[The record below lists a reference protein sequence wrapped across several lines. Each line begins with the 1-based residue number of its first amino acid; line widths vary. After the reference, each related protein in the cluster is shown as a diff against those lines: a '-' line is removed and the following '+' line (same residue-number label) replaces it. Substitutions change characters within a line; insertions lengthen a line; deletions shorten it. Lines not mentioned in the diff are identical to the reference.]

1 MTRRACW
8 LPVPLWNPFAS
19 NKWKHFPITA
29 MTIRFFDL
37 SQNPSIL
44 KVPRP
49 SSWVF
54 TTSSTWLAT
63 STARIEESLPTSGR
77 LEYSTIF
84 PRPGVSLR
92 YSANPLFFRLARSS
106 DSSGDETPQSTRCGL
121 VGGIDLNTG
130 PKLAVTRC

>member
-1 MTRRACW
+1 VLVGFQC
-8 LPVPLWNPFAS
+8 
-19 NKWKHFPITA
+19 HFG
-29 MTIRFFDL
+29 IRSHPTNRNIFQSRPWPSDFFDL

-63 STARIEESLPTSGR
+63 STARIEESLPTSGT

-84 PRPGVSLR
+84 PKLGVSLR

-106 DSSGDETPQSTRCGL
+106 DSSGDETQQSTRCGL